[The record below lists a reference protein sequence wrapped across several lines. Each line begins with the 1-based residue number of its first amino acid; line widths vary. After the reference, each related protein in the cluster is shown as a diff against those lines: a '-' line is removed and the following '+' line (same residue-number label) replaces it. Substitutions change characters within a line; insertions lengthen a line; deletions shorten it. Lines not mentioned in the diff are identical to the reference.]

1 LATVLA
7 IAPGTPPALEGRQVA
22 GEGIQLEIAGSS
34 AQALSRADERVYDL
48 LVLANMEVDE
58 QNDIAA
64 GFQVN
69 RRWRL
74 VPVLFVLPDGGR
86 GIPVPGGYRPEM
98 DGLVRGSI
106 TSAAVLKRIQAMA
119 RDGAGQVEVVVAGPV
134 ELDPLRLKLRF
145 HSVEIDLTDRE
156 AEVLTILLT
165 HPNRTVT
172 ADEIIQ
178 RGWGVAADARH
189 LQILR
194 RHVSNIRRKLER
206 TPAARAIRTVRGSGY
221 RIDIR
226 AIPHAAATAG

>member
-22 GEGIQLEIAGSS
+22 GDGLQLEIAGSS
-34 AQALSRADERVYDL
+34 AQALRCADDRVYDL

-58 QNDIAA
+58 QNDIASR
-64 GFQVN
+64 FQLN

-74 VPVLFVLPDGGR
+74 VPVLFVLPDGR
-86 GIPVPGGYRPEM
+86 QGIAVPGGYRPEM

-106 TSAAVLKRIQAMA
+106 TSAPVLKRIQAMA
-119 RDGAGQVEVVVAGPV
+119 RDGAGAVEVVVAGAV

-145 HSVEIDLTDRE
+145 HSIEIDLTERE
-156 AEVLTILLT
+156 AEVLAILLT

-172 ADEIIQ
+172 ASEIIQ
-178 RGWGVAADARH
+178 RGWGVGADTRY

-194 RHVSNIRRKLER
+194 RHVSNIRHKLEG
-206 TPAARAIRTVRGSGY
+206 TPAARAVHTVRGSGY
-221 RIDIR
+221 RFDIR
-226 AIPHAAATAG
+226 TISASSATA